1 LGTTLLPTKKQY
13 MKNITLYLCSKLW
26 LQLEPP
32 LHPQFNTP
40 LDTQLYSTFYLP
52 LKIQLKNNI

>member
-1 LGTTLLPTKKQY
+1 

-52 LKIQLKNNI
+52 LKIQLKKDI